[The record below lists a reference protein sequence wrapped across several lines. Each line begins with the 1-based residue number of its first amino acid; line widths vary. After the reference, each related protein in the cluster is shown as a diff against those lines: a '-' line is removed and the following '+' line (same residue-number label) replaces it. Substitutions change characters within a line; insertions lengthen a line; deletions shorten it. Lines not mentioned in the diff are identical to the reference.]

1 MGLLVVELRPKG
13 EALGFDL
20 DWEAK
25 RAAALRAADD
35 RITDLAAANEAI
47 FVIVFFR
54 WEKVVVFAFGRGLLI
69 GKLKP
74 YGSFGMCYCFCFPV
88 KKYF

>member
-47 FVIVFFR
+47 FVIFFFR
-54 WEKVVVFAFGRGLLI
+54 
-69 GKLKP
+69 
-74 YGSFGMCYCFCFPV
+74 
-88 KKYF
+88 

>member
-35 RITDLAAANEAI
+35 RKMDLAAVNEAI
-47 FVIVFFR
+47 FLVFIKIRER
-54 WEKVVVFAFGRGLLI
+54 WEILEGESFWQWFVNKRSLNPLGRN
-69 GKLKP
+69 
-74 YGSFGMCYCFCFPV
+74 V
-88 KKYF
+88 WV